1 MERITLF
8 SGLVEGDQS
17 LPTEYKRKI
26 WKIDGQLTANDGRI
40 ITILQTYRA
49 IRLIITTQL
58 HPPPLQEVNNDRSL
72 TNLSNLIMLLN
83 VTFLFKVTFKARAF
97 ISVRVSILP
106 LSPQP
111 A

>member
-1 MERITLF
+1 MERITSF
-8 SGLVEGDQS
+8 SGVVEGDQS

-26 WKIDGQLTANDGRI
+26 WKIDGQLTASDGRI

-58 HPPPLQEVNNDRSL
+58 HPPLPQEMNNDRSL

-97 ISVRVSILP
+97 ISVSILP